1 MAANEEATVRD
12 LKAHQAVIL
21 PMIAEHGGHII
32 DTAGDGVLAKFGSV
46 INAVECTLAIQTT
59 MVERNTNVDPERH
72 ICFRIGVNLGDVIH
86 DEVRVYGDGV
96 NIAARL
102 EVIARP
108 GGTCISGEAFGHVRR
123 KLASGLGKGL
133 TARLV
138 KIDPAVRIST
148 LKNVLGP
155 SRRPEYP
162 AKYAAAL
169 RKTGLPV

>member
-72 ICFRIGVNLGDVIH
+72 ICFRIGVNLVDVIH

-123 KLASGLGKGL
+123 KLASGLGKGM
-133 TARLV
+133 T
-138 KIDPAVRIST
+138 
-148 LKNVLGP
+148 G
-155 SRRPEYP
+155 
-162 AKYAAAL
+162 AL
-169 RKTGLPV
+169 DKHERGVGHSSL